1 MPHTFTFDQLKEKY
15 LELQLRVTQFSGV
28 EQELINTQDKL
39 DQELVLYKR
48 LNEFNRSALST
59 LTENQ
64 FSRLAVESLIDI
76 LELEGALILFYLKDN
91 SDKTRLEVEGE
102 IGLNHQEIKDQMIE
116 YFLSEKNENYGKT
129 LHFQDAKE
137 FPNIHVNFSECLYS
151 IETDEN
157 SGGGI
162 LILSWVTKENSPLYK
177 QISIR
182 EKNVFSIFCQQV
194 FSLYVNRLK
203 TEKITEQIEQISA
216 SQLELKKLSLIAT
229 KTKNGVIIS
238 NNKGEIEWVND
249 AFTQITGYQ
258 LTEIMGL
265 KPKSF
270 LQPENPDLEKIELLR
285 RKLGKKEEVEVTLMN
300 KTKDNKLYYNQ
311 LEIIPIFDDQ
321 GNHLNFIALQ
331 RDITDEVQANEEI
344 LRINSRFELI
354 TQNAEIGIWEFRSKD
369 NLVTWNNILFEQYG
383 IKQNE
388 EKDLH
393 QFWLSCIHP
402 EDKEKVE
409 NDVHEIDSGKTSKIE
424 INYRIIQKNTK
435 EIRHL
440 RCLIMAERGQQGELI
455 RLVGSSVDQT
465 EEVNYLHEIEEGKK
479 KIVRINKNLEKMVQE
494 KTQNNLVLAKTI
506 SDQEKLVTIGEI
518 AAGIAHDLNTPLG
531 SIKVGAESIRS
542 TLEDLFKDSIQDCTL
557 EQIEFACNRAM
568 SNKFELFVGGLQKR
582 KEMSILSDTL
592 RSSNI
597 EDFQNM
603 EILDSLVKCRFSP
616 DNLDE
621 IRNILAT
628 KNKASFLKLIY
639 QLQSLRS
646 FIDTILTST
655 DRASKVVQDMRNYIK
670 DKRHDEKNQVQL
682 SENISTVLTIF
693 NFELKRKSDI
703 VFQVPDNLFIKGLEV
718 HLFQLWA
725 NIIKNAS
732 EAFETYDPKNYIK
745 IDAEEKDGFIV
756 VNLENNG
763 PMIPVEIR
771 DKIFQKFY
779 TTKGKK
785 NGTGLGLS
793 IIRKIVDEHNGKI
806 SLHSDEEKTIFSIY
820 FPITE

>member
-1 MPHTFTFDQLKEKY
+1 MPDNLTFDQLKEKY

-48 LNEFNRSALST
+48 LNEFNRSALSS
-59 LTENQ
+59 LTESQ
-64 FSRLAVESLIDI
+64 FSRLAVESIIDI
-76 LELEGALILFYLKDN
+76 LELEGALILFFCNEN
-91 SDKTRLEVEGE
+91 SGKTRLEVEGE
-102 IGLNHQEIKDQMIE
+102 IGLDQQKIKEKLINHFI
-116 YFLSEKNENYGKT
+116 SEKSGNHDKT
-129 LHFQDAKE
+129 RHFHDTKE
-137 FPNIHVNFSECLYS
+137 FPLINIDFSECLYS
-151 IETDEN
+151 MHADDN

-162 LILSWVTKENSPLYK
+162 IIISWITVENSPLYK

-194 FSLYVNRLK
+194 FSLYINRLK
-203 TEKITEQIEQISA
+203 TEKITQQIEQISA

-249 AFTQITGYQ
+249 AFTQITGY
-258 LTEIMGL
+258 EMKEVVGL
-265 KPKSF
+265 KPKTF
-270 LQPENPDLEKIELLR
+270 LQPENPDVEKIEILQT
-285 RKLGKKEEVEVTLMN
+285 KLANKEEVQVTLIN
-300 KTKDNKLYYNQ
+300 KTKENNLYYNQ

-331 RDITDEVQANEEI
+331 RDITDEVRAKEEI

-354 TQNAEIGIWEFRSKD
+354 TQNAEIGIWESRSID
-369 NLVTWNNILFEQYG
+369 NLVTWNNILYSQYG
-383 IKQNE
+383 IKQDE
-388 EKDLH
+388 EKDLR

-402 EDKEKVE
+402 EDRDRVE
-409 NDVHEIDSGKTSKIE
+409 SVTNNIREGKTIKQE
-424 INYRIIQKNTK
+424 INYRIVQKKTN

-440 RCLIMAERGQQGELI
+440 RCLIMAERDQQGKLI

-465 EEVNYLHEIEEGKK
+465 EEVKYLRAIEEGKK
-479 KIVRINKNLEKMVQE
+479 KIERINKNLERMVQE
-494 KTQNNLVLAKTI
+494 KTQSNLDLAKTI

-542 TLEDLFKDSIQDCTL
+542 TLEDLFKETLRDCSL
-557 EQIEFACNRAM
+557 DQIEFACNRAM
-568 SNKFELFVGGLQKR
+568 NNKFELFVGGIQKR
-582 KEMSILSDTL
+582 KEMTLLSETLHSIHS
-592 RSSNI
+592 

-603 EILDSLVKCRFSP
+603 EILDSLVKCRFNP
-616 DNLDE
+616 DNIDE
-621 IRNILAT
+621 IRDILAS
-628 KNKASFLKLIY
+628 KNKASFLRLIY

-646 FIDTILTST
+646 FIDTILTSS

-670 DKRHDEKNQVQL
+670 DKRFDEKTNVQL
-682 SENISTVLTIF
+682 MENIATVLNIF
-693 NFELKRKSDI
+693 NFELNRKAEI
-703 VFQVPDNLFIKGLEV
+703 IFQVPENLIIKGLDV

-725 NIIKNAS
+725 NLIKNAA
-732 EAFETYDPKNYIK
+732 EAFEEYDSKNYIK
-745 IDAEEKDGFIV
+745 IEAEEKDNFIV
-756 VNLENNG
+756 VHVENNG
-763 PMIPVEIR
+763 PMIPDEIK

-806 SLHSDEEKTIFSIY
+806 TLQSDKEKTVFSIY
-820 FPITE
+820 FPVIN

>member
-1 MPHTFTFDQLKEKY
+1 VPHNLTFEQLKEKY

-48 LNEFNRSALST
+48 LNEFNRSALLP
-59 LTENQ
+59 LTESD
-64 FSRLAVESLIDI
+64 FSRLTVESVIDI
-76 LELEGALILFYLKDN
+76 LELEGALILFFCN
-91 SDKTRLEVEGE
+91 ENNGNTRLEVEGVIE
-102 IGLNHQEIKDQMIE
+102 KPNQSFVEELSNHFVTEK
-116 YFLSEKNENYGKT
+116 SENRGKT
-129 LHFQDAKE
+129 IHFHDSVE
-137 FPNIHVNFSECLYS
+137 FPILNVDFSECLYYMQA
-151 IETDEN
+151 EKN
-157 SGGGI
+157 SGGGV
-162 LILSWVTKENSPLYK
+162 LILSWVSKENSPLYK
-177 QISIR
+177 QISTR

-194 FSLYVNRLK
+194 FSLYINRLK
-203 TEKITEQIEQISA
+203 NEKITAQIEQIYA

-249 AFTQITGYQ
+249 AFTQITGYEMN
-258 LTEIMGL
+258 EIIGL

-270 LQPENPDLEKIELLR
+270 LHPENPDTDKIELLQ
-285 RKLGKKEEVEVTLMN
+285 RKLANKEEVQVTLIN
-300 KTKDNKLYYNQ
+300 KTKDNNLYYNQ

-321 GNHLNFIALQ
+321 GNHINFIALQ
-331 RDITDEVQANEEI
+331 RDITDEVEAKEEI

-354 TQNAEIGIWEFRSKD
+354 SQNAKIGIWESRTKD
-369 NLVTWNNILFEQYG
+369 GIVTWNNILYDQYG
-383 IKQNE
+383 IKE
-388 EKDLH
+388 GDEIELRE
-393 QFWLSCIHP
+393 FWLSCIHN
-402 EDKEKVE
+402 EDKNRVEKVTSE
-409 NDVHEIDSGKTSKIE
+409 IREAKADKQEID
-424 INYRIIQKNTK
+424 YRIIQKNTN

-440 RCLIMAERGQQGELI
+440 RCLIMAERDKQGELI
-455 RLVGSSVDQT
+455 RLVGSSVDVT
-465 EEVNYLHEIEEGKK
+465 EEVRYLREIEDGKK
-479 KIVRINKNLEKMVQE
+479 KIERINRNLEKMVQE
-494 KTQNNLVLAKTI
+494 KTQSNLELAKTI

-542 TLEDLFKDSIQDCTL
+542 TLEDLFKDTLHECTL
-557 EQIEFACNRAM
+557 DQIEFACNRAM
-568 SNKFELFVGGLQKR
+568 NNKFELFVGGLQKR
-582 KEMSILSDTL
+582 KEMTLLSQAL
-592 RSSNI
+592 EAIHS
-597 EDFQNM
+597 EEFQNM
-603 EILDSLVKCRFSP
+603 ELLDGLVRCRFSP
-616 DNLDE
+616 DNMGE
-621 IRNILAT
+621 ITNILAN
-628 KNKASFLKLIY
+628 KNKASFLRLIY

-646 FIDTILTST
+646 FIDTILTSS

-670 DKRHDEKNQVQL
+670 DKRQEEKNQVQL

-693 NFELKRKSDI
+693 NFELKRKADI
-703 VFQVPDNLFIKGLEV
+703 IFEVPDNLFIKGLDV

-725 NIIKNAS
+725 NIIKNAA

-745 IDAEEKDGFIV
+745 IDAEEKDGFII

-763 PMIPVEIR
+763 PMIPQEIR

-806 SLHSDEEKTIFSIY
+806 SLHSDEEKTIFSVY